1 MWHKHA
7 IASRRFAPA
16 FLAAIILLADAT
28 APARADAPYCS
39 LRDPSHQIYDMYPTA
54 TGYRSVVRD
63 INNETQVAVDQKIP
77 FPLLQGEL
85 GQHTLYV
92 PVDDGDPL
100 GYIQIRSELTE
111 WGLAEIVWALNIQ
124 REVVDFRFQRCRGQA
139 CKTVLKKGVR
149 ELLQGLDQAALIEL
163 LDDKGQLQ
171 PKLAPSMSENERV
184 LASVLTRS
192 AIKVIAVIESGW
204 SSTVSELAQSHTAP

>member
-1 MWHKHA
+1 MWHRHA
-7 IASRRFAPA
+7 IVFRHT
-16 FLAAIILLADAT
+16 LAATIILLAGGI
-28 APARADAPYCS
+28 APTYADAPYCS
-39 LRDPSHQIYDMYPTA
+39 LRDPSHQVYDMYPTA

-63 INNETQVAVDQKIP
+63 INNATQVAVDKKIP

-92 PVDDGDPL
+92 PVAGDDPL

-124 REVVDFRFQRCRGQA
+124 REVVDFRFQRCRGHA
-139 CKTVLKKGVR
+139 CRSVIEKGLQ
-149 ELLQGLDQAALIEL
+149 ELIQGLDQSALVAL
-163 LDDKGQLQ
+163 LDEQGQLQ
-171 PKLAPSMSENERV
+171 EPLTATMNEDERMF
-184 LASVLTRS
+184 ASVVTRS

-204 SSTVSELAQSHTAP
+204 PTTVRELAQNHSVP

>member
-7 IASRRFAPA
+7 IASRRLAPA
-16 FLAAIILLADAT
+16 FVASLILLAGGMAT
-28 APARADAPYCS
+28 AQADAPYCS
-39 LRDPSHQIYDMYPTA
+39 LRDPSHQIYDMYPAA
-54 TGYRSVVRD
+54 TGFRSVVRD
-63 INNETQVAVDQKIP
+63 INNETQIAVDQKIP

-92 PVDDGDPL
+92 PVDNGDPL

-111 WGLAEIVWALNIQ
+111 WGLAEIVWALSIQ

-139 CKTVLKKGVR
+139 CKTVLNKGVH
-149 ELLQGLDQAALIEL
+149 ELLKGLDQDELIEL
-163 LDDKGQLQ
+163 LDEKGQLQ
-171 PKLAPSMSENERV
+171 PQLADSMNEDERV

-204 SSTVSELAQSHTAP
+204 PATVAELAQVQTSP

>member
-1 MWHKHA
+1 MWHRHA
-7 IASRRFAPA
+7 IASRR
-16 FLAAIILLADAT
+16 LAAAFVAAIMLLAGEV
-28 APARADAPYCS
+28 APSYADAPYCS
-39 LRDPSHQIYDMYPTA
+39 LRDPSHQIYDMYPAA

-63 INNETQVAVDQKIP
+63 INNDIQVAVDEKIP

-92 PVDDGDPL
+92 PVDSGEPL

-139 CKTVLKKGVR
+139 CKSVLEHGLQ
-149 ELLQGLDQAALIEL
+149 ELLQGLDQAALMAL
-163 LDDKGQLQ
+163 LDDQGQLRE
-171 PKLAPSMSENERV
+171 PLTASMTVDERR
-184 LASVLTRS
+184 LASVVTRS

-204 SSTVSELAQSHTAP
+204 SATVQELAQNHPVP

>member
-7 IASRRFAPA
+7 IASRRYWPA
-16 FLAAIILLADAT
+16 LAAASLLLFGGIGSAL
-28 APARADAPYCS
+28 ADAPYCS

-54 TGYRSVVRD
+54 TGYRSVVRE
-63 INNETQVAVDQKIP
+63 INNETQVAVGQQIP

-92 PVDDGDPL
+92 PVEGGDPL

-124 REVVDFRFQRCRGQA
+124 REVVDFRFQRCRGRA
-139 CKTVLKKGVR
+139 CDSVLQKGLA
-149 ELLQGLDQAALIEL
+149 ELIEGLDQAELIAL
-163 LDDKGQLQ
+163 LDDEGQLQ
-171 PKLAPSMSENERV
+171 DSLLTALNDDERL
-184 LASVLTRS
+184 LASVVTRS

-204 SSTVSELAQSHTAP
+204 SNTVQELAQNNTVP

>member
-16 FLAAIILLADAT
+16 LAATLILLAGGAAT
-28 APARADAPYCS
+28 ALADAPYCS
-39 LRDPSHQIYDMYPTA
+39 LRDPSHQIYDMYPAA
-54 TGYRSVVRD
+54 TGFRSVVRD

-92 PVDDGDPL
+92 PVDNGDPL

-111 WGLAEIVWALNIQ
+111 WGLAEIVWALSIQ

-139 CKTVLKKGVR
+139 CKTVLNKGVH
-149 ELLQGLDQAALIEL
+149 ELLKGLDQDELIEL
-163 LDDKGQLQ
+163 LDEKGQLQ
-171 PKLAPSMSENERV
+171 PQLADSMNEDERV

-204 SSTVSELAQSHTAP
+204 PATVAELAQVQTSP

>member
-7 IASRRFAPA
+7 IASRRLAPA
-16 FLAAIILLADAT
+16 LVATLILLAGGAAT
-28 APARADAPYCS
+28 ALADAPYCS
-39 LRDPSHQIYDMYPTA
+39 LRDPSHQIYDMYPKA
-54 TGYRSVVRD
+54 TGFRSVVRD
-63 INNETQVAVDQKIP
+63 ITNETQVAVDQKIP

-92 PVDDGDPL
+92 PVDEGDPL

-139 CKTVLKKGVR
+139 CKTIKERGVHEMLK
-149 ELLQGLDQAALIEL
+149 GLDKAALIAL

-171 PKLAPSMSENERV
+171 PAHTDSMNENERM

-204 SSTVSELAQSHTAP
+204 PATVEELAQNQTTP